1 MQIHITKDGQKQ
13 GPFTIYRIK
22 ELIDDGDLS
31 PEDLGWHEGLDQ
43 WCALKDIPTVASTL
57 KSLGKK
63 SPQTSDLS
71 ADQSPRDETDPQTSL
86 PLPSRNPSPQK
97 ISNLLPAK
105 NVHPLLRF
113 WARLFDLLILNL
125 LVSFVFGRPPV
136 PKEGGNLLEFYSMI
150 PKEEQFQLLLIWGGS
165 FFVWN
170 FVEALLISSF
180 ATTPGKMLFNIR
192 VTQKNGKLLSYS
204 QAIGRSLLI
213 WFIGVGFG
221 IFFLQ
226 IVAMAFSLFYL
237 LNKGETLWDR
247 NLQTQVHHRPLGPQ
261 KIIFAIGAYLV
272 LFSLQSLFLP

>member
-43 WCALKDIPTVASTL
+43 WRALKDIPTVASTL

-71 ADQSPRDETDPQTSL
+71 ADQSPEDETDPRTSL
-86 PLPSRNPSPQK
+86 PLPSSNPSPQK
-97 ISNLLPAK
+97 NANLLPAK

-125 LVSFVFGRPPV
+125 LVSFVFGSPPV

-204 QAIGRSLLI
+204 QAIGRALLI

-247 NLQTQVHHRPLGPQ
+247 NLQTQVHHRPLWPQ

-272 LFSLQSLFLP
+272 LFSLQSLSLP

>member
-1 MQIHITKDGQKQ
+1 MQVHITKDGQKQ
-13 GPFTIYRIK
+13 GPYTIYTII
-22 ELIDDGDLS
+22 EMIDADKLS
-31 PEDLGWHEGLDQ
+31 PDDLGWHEGLDH

-57 KSLGKK
+57 KSLEKK
-63 SPQTSDLS
+63 SPRTNAASDEQ
-71 ADQSPRDETDPQTSL
+71 AAKEEIDPRTSL
-86 PLPSRNPSPQK
+86 PLPSSSPAPQN
-97 ISNLLPAK
+97 SANLLPAK

-125 LVSFVFGRPPV
+125 VVSFIFDSPPV
-136 PKEGGNLLEFYSMI
+136 PEEGDNLLEFYSMI

-180 ATTPGKMLFNIR
+180 ASTPGKMLFNIR

-226 IVAMAFSLFYL
+226 IIAMAFSLFYL
-237 LNKGETLWDR
+237 LNKGETLWDKT
-247 NLQTQVHHRPLGPQ
+247 LQTQVHHRPLGIQ

-272 LFSLQSLFLP
+272 LFSLQSLSLP